1 MKRSDL
7 LTHMGAAMITVV
19 AAPVIYRG
27 LSNVFS
33 FSGMRR
39 HISFSASEDVEEDED
54 EEDDFDY
61 DVFED

>member
-7 LTHMGAAMITVV
+7 LTHLGAAVITVV

-33 FSGMRR
+33 FSGMRK
-39 HISFSASEDVEEDED
+39 HISFSRTNDADEDED
-54 EEDDFDY
+54 DEDDFDY

>member
-7 LTHMGAAMITVV
+7 LTHLGAAMITVV

-33 FSGMRR
+33 ISGLRR
-39 HISFSASEDVEEDED
+39 HISFSTSEDDEEYEDDED
-54 EEDDFDY
+54 EFDY
-61 DVFED
+61 DLFDD

>member
-7 LTHMGAAMITVV
+7 LTHLGAAMITVV
-19 AAPVIYRG
+19 AAPIIYRS

-39 HISFSASEDVEEDED
+39 HISFSTTNDVDEDED
-54 EEDDFDY
+54 DEDDFDY

>member
-7 LTHMGAAMITVV
+7 LTHLGAAMITVV

-39 HISFSASEDVEEDED
+39 HISFSTTKDVDEDED